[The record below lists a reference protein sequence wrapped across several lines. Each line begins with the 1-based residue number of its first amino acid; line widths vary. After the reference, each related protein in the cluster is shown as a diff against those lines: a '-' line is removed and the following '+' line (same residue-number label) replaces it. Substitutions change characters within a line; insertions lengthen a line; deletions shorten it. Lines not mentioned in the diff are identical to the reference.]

1 MLALLV
7 FVSGSLVAATTP
19 LTEEQRIAIETAR
32 DGYDQREQ
40 AFAML
45 LENARSWTP
54 GNQIPGSQ
62 TPGSQTPESQT
73 PGMETQGEAVL
84 ARPDDA
90 AVVERPDEFRGRLFE
105 LEGVIQ
111 QQMRLANPEEGVMEW
126 FIRTDNG
133 VPLVIYMDEKA
144 LGEPWRDG
152 QRVRM
157 LARFYKVI
165 ELTARDGVARQ
176 YSAFVGGFPAAI
188 SPHPPSPP
196 PPEGRGSAV
205 TSRPPTS
212 FRGLVTV
219 LLIMIVIFV
228 IAALVARSKRRP
240 TRDGRIAIN
249 GPGVDEAGSLP
260 DDPAQALAELRR
272 RSEAQ
277 S

>member
-40 AFAML
+40 AFTML

-54 GNQIPGSQ
+54 GSQ
-62 TPGSQTPESQT
+62 TPGRQT
-73 PGMETQGEAVL
+73 PGMEVQGEAVL

-90 AVVERPDEFRGRLFE
+90 SVVERPDEFRGRLFE
-105 LEGVIQ
+105 VEGVIQ

-126 FIRTDNG
+126 FIRTDDG

-152 QRVRM
+152 QRVWM
-157 LARFYKVI
+157 LARFYKAI
-165 ELTARDGVARQ
+165 ELPARDDVTRRYA
-176 YSAFVGGFPAAI
+176 AFVGGFPTAI
-188 SPHPPSPP
+188 GPHP
-196 PPEGRGSAV
+196 RGSAV
-205 TSRPPTS
+205 TPRPPTW
-212 FRGLVTV
+212 LVTA

-228 IAALVARSKRRP
+228 IAALVARSRRRP
-240 TRDGRIAIN
+240 TRGGRIAIN
-249 GPGVDEAGSLP
+249 GPRVDEAGSLP
-260 DDPAQALAELRR
+260 DDPAEALAELRR
-272 RSEAQ
+272 RGETQ
-277 S
+277 P